1 MPAYPEYGQAGLV
14 AEAGEVGWLGQ
25 ARPGLVRLDQARPG
39 QAIPGRARSGKSR
52 TGQGRPSEIKL
63 GQDRSVQ
70 GRPG

>member
-39 QAIPGRARSGKSR
+39 QARLFQVEP
-52 TGQGRPSEIKL
+52 GQGRA
-63 GQDRSVQ
+63 GQVRAGQAKSS
-70 GRPG
+70 